1 MRKFFVYSFLAV
13 SIAAALFVK
22 VANAG
27 TPPDDTNKTLSI
39 KPVRLINTAEAQFR
53 HTSNRYGSVSEL
65 EAAGLLARAGGMNE
79 DFGAAYRALNL
90 KEEGQLLEGY
100 EFALVVTPNGAAYKL
115 SLVPKKDC
123 GTAYFSGDRGIIYL
137 ASALG
142 CSKT

>member
-39 KPVRLINTAEAQFR
+39 NTVRLINTAEAQFR
-53 HTSNRYGSVSEL
+53 HASNRYGSVSEL

-79 DFGAAYRALNL
+79 DFGAADRALNL

-100 EFALVVTPNGAAYKL
+100 EFALVVTPNGAAY
-115 SLVPKKDC
+115 
-123 GTAYFSGDRGIIYL
+123 
-137 ASALG
+137 
-142 CSKT
+142 